1 MRISPGIF
9 VVGTDTE
16 VGKTL
21 VSAGL
26 VLALR
31 ARGKDAG
38 YVKAVSSDGV
48 ERDGRLVSPD
58 ARLVRELAGLD
69 DPWPVLNPLCL
80 PHPLSPLAAARR
92 QGRRLQWSQ
101 VLAALEPALAA
112 HRFQVWEGVGGVL
125 APLCEDHTALDL
137 TAQLGLPVLVVARAG
152 LGTINHTL
160 LTIQALRGR
169 GLEVLAFCFSGPPP
183 GGPGARE
190 VQENAELI
198 VEFSGAPYLGRLPW
212 LEAVRPGVLLS
223 SLELNLELEPV
234 LALA

>member
-1 MRISPGIF
+1 MRAGAGVF

-38 YVKAVSSDGV
+38 YVKAVSSDGLK
-48 ERDGRLVSPD
+48 EDGRLVSPD

-69 DPWPVLNPLCL
+69 DPWPVLNPVCL

-92 QGRRLQWSQ
+92 EGETLSWER
-101 VLAALEPALAA
+101 VLASLEPALAA
-112 HRFQVWEGVGGVL
+112 HAFQVWEGVGGVL
-125 APLCEDHTALDL
+125 APLCEGRTALDL
-137 TAQLGLPVLVVARAG
+137 TAWLGLPVLVVARAG

-160 LTIQALRGR
+160 LTIQALRER
-169 GLEVLAFCFSGPPP
+169 GLAVLGFCFSGPPP
-183 GGPGARE
+183 AGPGPRE
-190 VQENAELI
+190 IQENADLI
-198 VEFSGAPYLGRLPW
+198 MEFSGAAFLGRMPW

-223 SLELNLELEPV
+223 SLELNLDLEPV

>member
-21 VSAGL
+21 ISAGL

-31 ARGKDAG
+31 SRGQDAG

-48 ERDGRLVSPD
+48 EEAGRLVSPD

-69 DPWPVLNPLCL
+69 DPWAVLNPVCL

-92 QGRRLQWSQ
+92 EGRTLSWSAVQ
-101 VLAALEPALAA
+101 AALEPVLSARPFL
-112 HRFQVWEGVGGVL
+112 VWEGVGGVL
-125 APLCEDHTALDL
+125 APLCEGRVALDL
-137 TAQLGLPVLVVARAG
+137 TVWLGLPVLVVAWAG

-160 LTIQALRGR
+160 LTIQALRER
-169 GLEVLAFCFSGPPP
+169 GLAVLGFCFSGPPP
-183 GGPGARE
+183 GGPGPRE
-190 VQENAELI
+190 IQENADLI
-198 VEFSGAPYLGRLPW
+198 VEFSGAAFLGRVPW

-223 SLELNLELEPV
+223 SLELHLDLEPV